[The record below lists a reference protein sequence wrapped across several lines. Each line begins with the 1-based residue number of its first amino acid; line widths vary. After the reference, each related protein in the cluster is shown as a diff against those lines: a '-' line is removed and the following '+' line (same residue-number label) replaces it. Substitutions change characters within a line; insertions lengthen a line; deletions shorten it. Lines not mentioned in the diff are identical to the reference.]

1 MAEKQ
6 SGFPEHYREQFK
18 GWANELEQSGWG
30 EKFALAKKEGITKEL
45 IIEFQLE
52 YLQELVKSL
61 KPEDVKDF
69 IRSVFKMRAWQKAYA
84 ERRTTYA
91 KKEAERWENDVDKTL
106 AEEKPKLFDN

>member
-30 EKFALAKKEGITKEL
+30 EKFALARKEGITKEL

-61 KPEDVKDF
+61 KPEDVKD
-69 IRSVFKMRAWQKAYA
+69 IKDVIKYVNEMM
-84 ERRTTYA
+84 ETYA
-91 KKEAERWENDVDKTL
+91 TEDRVRTC
-106 AEEKPKLFDN
+106 FDEMCTPGMHAYNTNL